1 MIVLPLVS
9 LANVMYFVSGRSEWY
24 YWLMFKSFLFYIV
37 LDSVI
42 VLVKPNCVGSP
53 RTIQIHH
60 VITSAGYCLQLIDH
74 NFREFA
80 ALALLVEIN
89 TWFKI
94 GKRYLKDY
102 WAMDM
107 LFYLTWFFFRVGMY
121 PYLTYATGLYFF
133 QRWVETGAWF
143 DLPLLHWAMCISLT
157 LMNYK
162 WTYDLVTRGGY
173 LGVSVVHSQDG
184 KIRNMVNNGSLHEL
198 PGDLTKLTVAQ
209 LRVHLKE
216 RELPTGCRTK
226 ADLVNRLEEWRIRQG
241 FL

>member
-1 MIVLPLVS
+1 MVVLPFVS
-9 LANVMYFVSGRSEWY
+9 LTNVMYFVSGRNEWY
-24 YWLMFKSFLFYIV
+24 YWLMFRCFLFYIV
-37 LDSVI
+37 LDSII

-53 RTIQIHH
+53 RAIQIHH

-102 WAMDM
+102 WVVDT
-107 LFYLTWFFFRVGMY
+107 LFYLTWFFLRVLMY
-121 PYLTYATGLYFF
+121 PYLAYGTGAYFF
-133 QRWVETGAWF
+133 QRWTESGAWF
-143 DLPLLHWAMCISLT
+143 DLPLLHWAMCIVLT
-157 LMNYK
+157 FMNGK

-173 LGVSVVHSQDG
+173 LGVSVVHSEG
-184 KIRNMVNNGSLHEL
+184 GTIRNMAGNGSLSEL

-216 RELPTGCRTK
+216 RGLSTGCRTK
-226 ADLVNRLEEWRIRQG
+226 ADLVDRLEEWQATQG